1 MGGIAAIGMM
11 LLVIVM
17 RVVMRMMVMMV
28 MMVLVHGTSAAV
40 FTGINVVLAARRA
53 LPGTRVGEGSGL
65 LVGRAA
71 GSPRA

>member
-1 MGGIAAIGMM
+1 MGGVAAIGMM
-11 LLVIVM
+11 SLVSVM
-17 RVVMRMMVMMV
+17 RVVMRMMV